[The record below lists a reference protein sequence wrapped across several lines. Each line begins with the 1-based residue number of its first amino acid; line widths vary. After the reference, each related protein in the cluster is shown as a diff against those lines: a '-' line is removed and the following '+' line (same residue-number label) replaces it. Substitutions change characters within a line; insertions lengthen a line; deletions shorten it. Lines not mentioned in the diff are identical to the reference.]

1 MSHCLRSHGS
11 TLVLT
16 GDAVNHMCIV
26 TVAKQAPGVSELGSL
41 PDCFLATFRLQCLAK
56 LK

>member
-16 GDAVNHMCIV
+16 GDAVIHMCTA
-26 TVAKQAPGVSELGSL
+26 TVAKQAPGVSEAGFT
-41 PDCFLATFRLQCLAK
+41 PRLLSSNIQAAEPG
-56 LK
+56 